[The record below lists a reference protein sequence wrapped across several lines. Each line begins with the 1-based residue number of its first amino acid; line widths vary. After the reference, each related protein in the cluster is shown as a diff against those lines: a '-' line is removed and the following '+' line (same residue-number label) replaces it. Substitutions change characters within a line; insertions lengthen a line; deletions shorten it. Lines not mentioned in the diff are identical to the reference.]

1 MADKKVEF
9 ADIGCGYGGLLV
21 ALSPIFPD
29 KLILGM
35 EIRVKVEG
43 NNLLSKEYVDKR
55 ITALRNQNA
64 DKKPDESGSY
74 QNISV
79 MRMNAMRYCP
89 NFFEKGQKRKHKARI
104 VTSTLLAEYAY
115 VLRPGGIVYCVT
127 DVRDLHEWMV
137 KHLDEHPL
145 FRRRAQE
152 ELDTDPCVPCVL
164 QETEE
169 GKKVERN
176 SGDKF
181 IACYERLAEGEKG
194 WKGFAPILG
203 GDDDGDKDDDKDEAN
218 E

>member
-1 MADKKVEF
+1 MPDKKVEF

-35 EIRVKVEG
+35 EIRVKVE
-43 NNLLSKEYVDKR
+43 EYVDKR

-64 DKKPDESGSY
+64 DKKPDEAGSY

-89 NFFEKGQKRKHKARI
+89 NFFEKGQRKHKARI

-127 DVRDLHEWMV
+127 DVRDLHDWMV

-145 FRRRAQE
+145 FRRLAQE
-152 ELDTDPCVPCVL
+152 ELDRDPCVPCVL

-203 GDDDGDKDDDKDEAN
+203 AEDDGEKDDDKDELN

>member
-89 NFFEKGQKRKHKARI
+89 NFFEKGQ
-104 VTSTLLAEYAY
+104 VET
-115 VLRPGGIVYCVT
+115 C
-127 DVRDLHEWMV
+127 LHSYL
-137 KHLDEHPL
+137 KY
-145 FRRRAQE
+145 F
-152 ELDTDPCVPCVL
+152 
-164 QETEE
+164 
-169 GKKVERN
+169 
-176 SGDKF
+176 SYF
-181 IACYERLAEGEKG
+181 
-194 WKGFAPILG
+194 PILTSRR
-203 GDDDGDKDDDKDEAN
+203 ESIRQ